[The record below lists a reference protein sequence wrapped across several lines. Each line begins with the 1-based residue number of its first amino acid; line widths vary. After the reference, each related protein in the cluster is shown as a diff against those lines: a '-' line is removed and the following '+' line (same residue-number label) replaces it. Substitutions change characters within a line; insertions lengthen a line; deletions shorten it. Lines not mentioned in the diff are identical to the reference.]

1 MVQILSG
8 AFVLSVL
15 HALIPNHWIPL
26 LAVGRGERWSRG
38 ETLAV
43 TAIAGGAHVT
53 GTIIIGIVV
62 GFVGIGISS
71 AYDIIMNIVAPVI
84 LVLMGLTFIWMDM
97 RGKHHHS
104 HAGLELDGS
113 DRRSRVAII
122 ISLTSAMFLSPCL
135 EIEAYYFSAAVLGW
149 PAIVGV
155 SLIYFTVT
163 LGGMLLLVY
172 FGLKE
177 LEKLRWSYLE
187 HHERR
192 VTGMVLVVLGIITYL
207 VESP

>member
-1 MVQILSG
+1 MVEILSG

-38 ETLAV
+38 ETLVV

-71 AYDIIMNIVAPVI
+71 SYDIIMDIVAPAI
-84 LVLMGLTFIWMDM
+84 LVLMGLVFVWMDM
-97 RGKHHHS
+97 RGKHHHC
-104 HAGLELDGS
+104 HTGLETDGS
-113 DRRSRVAII
+113 DRRSKAAII
-122 ISLTSAMFLSPCL
+122 ISLTSAMVLSPCL
-135 EIEAYYFSAAVLGW
+135 EIEAYYFSVAALGW

-155 SLIYFTVT
+155 SVIYFTVT
-163 LGGMLLLVY
+163 LGGILLLVH

-177 LEKLRWSYLE
+177 LERLRWTYLE

-192 VTGMVLVVLGIITYL
+192 VTGMVLVILGVITYL
-207 VESP
+207 VEYR